1 MQKISPKKVI
11 FLKIAKKIMR
21 DSWQG
26 MVRALFNDEN
36 FKNRFV
42 IHNSN
47 FLFVWRVVGGGVGEV
62 VSHSRINN
70 SDYMYRGHFH
80 PKFVLVFINKIPCV
94 K

>member
-47 FLFVWRVVGGGVGEV
+47 FLLVLGGG
-62 VSHSRINN
+62 SRE
-70 SDYMYRGHFH
+70 GCF
-80 PKFVLVFINKIPCV
+80 PFLE
-94 K
+94 